1 MTDKDSKKIQN
12 SDCCSQKDCCP
23 SSPDTTTQQVAK
35 KKQAWKIAIFTLGM
49 LMIVGATAYAI
60 ITRHISTSNT
70 PLDNSGLPQIT
81 SGTGE
86 SAPNILGLGD
96 LDWVQNL
103 DATFTEHNFVFVILP
118 GNNDDSTNKV
128 ASQVANV
135 EAKIKAEGGNVS
147 TLTLSPSDPEFS
159 TTVERLAIEQLPAV
173 LPINKNGNGAIIAGN
188 FTEVDLLQAYLIVSR
203 PSSSCCPSS
212 SSSSGCCP

>member
-1 MTDKDSKKIQN
+1 MSDKCPENMQKP
-12 SDCCSQKDCCP
+12 DCCSQKDCCP
-23 SSPDTTTQQVAK
+23 PSPDNTTQQVAK

-49 LMIVGATAYAI
+49 LMIVGATAYSI
-60 ITRHISTSNT
+60 ITRHISSNT
-70 PLDNSGLPQIT
+70 PLDNSGVPQIT
-81 SGTGE
+81 SSTGG

-103 DATFTEHNFVFVILP
+103 DATFTEHDFVFVILP
-118 GNNDDSTNKV
+118 GNNDDSTKKV

-135 EAKIKAEGGNVS
+135 EAKIKAEGGRVS

-173 LPINKNGNGAIIAGN
+173 LPINKNGNGAIVTGN
-188 FTEVDLLQAYLIVSR
+188 FTEVELMQVYLTVSM
-203 PSSSCCPSS
+203 PSSSCCPGS